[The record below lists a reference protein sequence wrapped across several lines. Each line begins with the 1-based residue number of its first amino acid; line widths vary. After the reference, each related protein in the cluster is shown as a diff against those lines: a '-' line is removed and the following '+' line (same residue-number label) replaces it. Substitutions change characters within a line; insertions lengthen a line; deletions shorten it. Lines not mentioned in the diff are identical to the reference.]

1 MKTELAKDPHRVF
14 MDERHLIEEALAQG
28 IRETLARHRER
39 GLPVVLEE
47 DGRVVWIPADK
58 VTA

>member
-1 MKTELAKDPHRVF
+1 MKTELAKDPNRIF
-14 MDERHLIEEALAQG
+14 LDERELIEVALARGVREALS
-28 IRETLARHRER
+28 RHRER
-39 GLPVVLEE
+39 GLPVVLEQ